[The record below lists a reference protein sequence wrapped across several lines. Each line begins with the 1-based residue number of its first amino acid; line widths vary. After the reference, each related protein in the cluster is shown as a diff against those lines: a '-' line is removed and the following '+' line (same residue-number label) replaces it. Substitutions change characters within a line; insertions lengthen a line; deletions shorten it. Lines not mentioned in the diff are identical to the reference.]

1 MYLKWY
7 FKTILLS
14 MFNGTLKLSLEV
26 LDFLAQN
33 FAQEEVS
40 QA

>member
-1 MYLKWY
+1 MY
-7 FKTILLS
+7 FKTIFLS
-14 MFNGTLKLSLEV
+14 MFNGILKLSLEV